1 MFEDALWESTHRI
14 RTRSKYWSGVAIV
27 INVGAVMA
35 LFLWPLLHPQALP
48 TQIMASLLVA
58 PAPPVTPQTP
68 PAARVQIR
76 SRSRSLASEIEL
88 PDRIRHG
95 TTIITN
101 SGELQTAV
109 ASMTGAQEI
118 SDSGDSLNKLVGE
131 MGGGRSAVQLAPPAR
146 RPVVSSRLMAG
157 NLIEKTVPQYPVIAR
172 EARIQGTVVL
182 QATIGKAGEIQNLR
196 VISGP
201 PMLYQSALDAVRS
214 WRYKPF
220 YLNGEP
226 VAVET
231 TVNVVFSLGN

>member
-14 RTRSKYWSGVAIV
+14 KTRSRQWSGLAIV
-27 INVGAVMA
+27 INAGAVLA
-35 LFLWPLLHPQALP
+35 LVLWPLLHPQALP

-58 PAPPVTPQTP
+58 PAPPP
-68 PAARVQIR
+68 PAPPPAVRVQV
-76 SRSRSLASEIEL
+76 RSRSLASEIESPNL
-88 PDRIRHG
+88 IRHG

-101 SGELQTAV
+101 SAELQPAI
-109 ASMTGAQEI
+109 ASMIGAQEI